1 MGQKPQIKYFQ
12 NEVTKQ
18 IKQSTSLTDQELMDV
33 KRWKLY
39 SLPDAKKSNAEVKR
53 EQYLQKVQDKLEKT
67 PLERGDNNGET

>member
-18 IKQSTSLTDQELMDV
+18 IKQSTSLTDQELVDV
-33 KRWKLY
+33 KRWKPFTWPEPVM
-39 SLPDAKKSNAEVKR
+39 SKKEIKR
-53 EQYLQKVQDKLEKT
+53 QAYLQKVQDKLENN